1 MKTTY
6 KAAIL
11 VATALTS
18 YTALAANTATTDTGH
33 VGKPNVTATSHSV
46 NVATNVQTPPLVFAD
61 TITAAAKAGTN
72 LDANGLISTSA
83 FAAIAGHKYVLD
95 AATVGATASFAT
107 DSSVVATDKKGL
119 DVDTD
124 AEAYVQLS
132 TTPNQPLTPGVH
144 NYTFVVSD
152 YSA

>member
-18 YTALAANTATTDTGH
+18 YSALAVNTATTDEGH
-33 VGKPNVTATSHSV
+33 AGKNTVTTTAHSV
-46 NVATNVQTPPLVFAD
+46 NVATNVKTPPLVFTD
-61 TITAAAKAGTN
+61 NITTAAKEGTS
-72 LDANGLISTSA
+72 LGATGLISSSA
-83 FAAIAGHKYVLD
+83 FNAKSGHKYVLD
-95 AATVGATASFAT
+95 ANPNGATTSFSTNNATV
-107 DSSVVATDKKGL
+107 DSDKKGL

-124 AEAYVQLS
+124 VEAYVQLA
-132 TTPNQPLTPGVH
+132 TTANSSLAAGVH

>member
-18 YTALAANTATTDTGH
+18 YSALAVNTPTTDTTH
-33 VGKPNVTATSHSV
+33 SGKDNVTLTAHSV
-46 NVATNVQTPPLVFAD
+46 NVATQVKTPPLVFTD
-61 TITAAAKAGTN
+61 NITEAATAGTT
-72 LDANGLISTSA
+72 LGSTGLISSSVFNA
-83 FAAIAGHKYVLD
+83 KAGHKYVLD
-95 AATVGATASFAT
+95 TGTQGATASFST
-107 DSSVVATDKKGL
+107 TNTTVDSDKKGL

-124 AEAYVQLS
+124 GDAYVQLS
-132 TTPNQPLTPGVH
+132 TTANSSLAAGVH

>member
-18 YTALAANTATTDTGH
+18 YSALADNTATTDISH
-33 VGKPNVTATSHSV
+33 SGKDNSTLTAHSV
-46 NVATNVQTPPLVFAD
+46 NVATQVKTPPLVFTD
-61 TITAAAKAGTN
+61 NITEAATAGTT
-72 LDANGLISTSA
+72 LGPTGLISSSA
-83 FAAIAGHKYVLD
+83 FNAKAGHKYVLD
-95 AATVGATASFAT
+95 TGTQGATASFST
-107 DSSVVATDKKGL
+107 TPSTVDSTNKGL
-119 DVDTD
+119 DATTN

-132 TTPNQPLTPGVH
+132 TTANTSLAAGVH

>member
-18 YTALAANTATTDTGH
+18 YSALASTTPTTDTAH
-33 VGKPNVTATSHSV
+33 SGKDNLSTSSHSV
-46 NVATNVQTPPLVFAD
+46 NVATSVKTPPLVFTD
-61 TITAAAKAGTN
+61 NITDAAKNGTD
-72 LDANGLISTSA
+72 LGSTGLISSSMFLA
-83 FAAIAGHKYVLD
+83 KSGHKYVLD
-95 AATVGATASFAT
+95 TSTVGATASFSNSNAT
-107 DSSVVATDKKGL
+107 VDDTMKGL
-119 DVDTD
+119 
-124 AEAYVQLS
+124 EATSDGNVYVQLS
-132 TTPNQPLTPGVH
+132 TTANSSLTPGVH

>member
-18 YTALAANTATTDTGH
+18 YSALAINTPTTDEGH
-33 VGKPNVTATSHSV
+33 SGKDNVTLSSHSV
-46 NVATNVQTPPLVFAD
+46 NVATQVKTPPLVFTD
-61 TITAAAKAGTN
+61 SITAAAKAGTD
-72 LDANGLISTSA
+72 LGATGLISSSVFSA
-83 FAAIAGHKYVLD
+83 KAGHKYVLD
-95 AATVGATASFAT
+95 AGTVGATASFSTNSAT
-107 DSSVVATDKKGL
+107 VESDKKGL
-119 DVDTD
+119 DADSD

-132 TTPNQPLTPGVH
+132 TTANTSLAPGVH